1 MKRRSLLLGGLVG
14 ATGLGLVLRPAERG
28 GDHSPYFSAASQALD
43 KIGRA
48 KPTLIVDRAKMLEN
62 VQTLAGHIADRFD
75 YRIVAKSLPSLPMLS
90 TVMEASGSNRLML
103 FHQPFINQVA
113 MEFPK
118 TDVLMG
124 KPMPVAAAANFYRQ
138 LAVGAQF
145 DPTEQLR
152 WLLDTPERVVQYDRL
167 SREISQSISVCI
179 ELDVGLHRGGVRSDD
194 QLIQM
199 LDLITH
205 TANLKFRGF
214 MGYEPHI
221 VKVPGNPVDYR
232 DKAMGVYSHYVELAK
247 EHLGDAW
254 PQDVLLNCGGSPTY
268 QMYDEGD
275 YPFNELSAGSC
286 LVKPSDFDL
295 PSLADHRPAS
305 YIATPILKSLETLE
319 IPGINLGPFQSA
331 WNPNRKQTFFTYGGY
346 WKANP
351 ESPPGLTYNALFGRS
366 TNQDMFNGSDK
377 IHLQADD
384 WVFLR
389 PTQSEFV
396 FLQFG
401 DILVYEHGEIV
412 DHWPIFA
419 EEMA

>member
-1 MKRRSLLLGGLVG
+1 MKRRSLLLGGLAG
-14 ATGLGLVLRPAERG
+14 AAGLGLVLRPTERG
-28 GDHSPYFSAASQALD
+28 GDHSPYFSAASAALD
-43 KIGRA
+43 KIERA

-62 VQTLAGHIADRFD
+62 VQTLTGHIADRFD

-90 TVMEASGSNRLML
+90 AVMEASGSNRLML

-113 MEFPK
+113 MEFPT

-138 LAVGAQF
+138 LSDDAQF

-152 WLLDTPERVVQYDRL
+152 WLLDTPERVLQYDRL
-167 SREISQSISVCI
+167 AREISQKIAVCI
-179 ELDVGLHRGGVRSDD
+179 ELDVGLHRGGVHGDD
-194 QLIQM
+194 QLIRM
-199 LDLITH
+199 LDLITQSSD
-205 TANLKFRGF
+205 LEFCGF

-232 DKAMGVYSHYVELAK
+232 DKAMSVYSHYVELAK

-268 QMYDEGD
+268 QMYDEGN

-305 YIATPILKSLETLE
+305 YIATPVLKSLETLE
-319 IPGINLGPFQSA
+319 IPGINLGPLQSA

-401 DILVYEHGEIV
+401 DILVYEHGEII

-419 EEMA
+419 EQTA